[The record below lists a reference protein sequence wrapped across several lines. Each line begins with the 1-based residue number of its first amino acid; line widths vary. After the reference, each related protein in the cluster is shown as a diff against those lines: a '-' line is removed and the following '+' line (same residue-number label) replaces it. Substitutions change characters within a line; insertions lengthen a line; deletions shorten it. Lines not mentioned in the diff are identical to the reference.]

1 MRFNAENTTP
11 ESEWL
16 CGALAGALIMFFLF
30 LTPHIASWIK
40 SNLIILNP
48 IQAFIQ
54 WGTAKRVVEYT
65 VFDVVW
71 SALPIIFFT
80 LLPWV
85 VIQYMMLHKEGM

>member
-16 CGALAGALIMFFLF
+16 KGALAGALFVFILLSIPKMVAWLER
-30 LTPHIASWIK
+30 
-40 SNLIILNP
+40 NLIVPNP
-48 IQAFIQ
+48 IEAFIQ

-71 SALPIIFFT
+71 GVFPIVFFAL
-80 LLPWV
+80 LLWV
-85 VIQYMMLHKEGM
+85 LNQYMMLHRTGE